1 MMVREKKNRMKL
13 GFKETFW
20 TLVYILCTVSIQ
32 FPSVVPSYHHGNQA
46 STVSPGT
53 SYHYST
59 DNTQTELRMKAPE
72 EEMDLMEVCTMSGG
86 RRMCVC
92 VPSPC
97 CIYRA
102 WPVYS
107 DIPSQQLP
115 WREQYLCRGRKETQ
129 NTFTVA
135 LVYTTTPSILP
146 ILPPPHKHTHSQ
158 AHRKKGRRYRTQAQK
173 VSNWVCEPD
182 YKELGVTSSS
192 GQRRG
197 PSSQSEP
204 GSTSTITSELK
215 PFSTLLPLEIPAS
228 CLQLPHDTH
237 QCFQRL
243 ALQWC
248 HQVSESH
255 LSLPLQ
261 SSSLQYDPWWT
272 HQHWNTHILPL
283 CVQTWCKWH
292 VKVMCMQ
299 STCELRIKY
308 M

>member
-1 MMVREKKNRMKL
+1 MC
-13 GFKETFW
+13 TFSMLHLSGM
-20 TLVYILCTVSIQ
+20 TSIQ
-32 FPSVVPSYHHGNQA
+32 RYPFTAAAMARAVPVQREEGDTEHIHS
-46 STVSPGT
+46 GT
-53 SYHYST
+53 SVHHHPIHS
-59 DNTQTELRMKAPE
+59 
-72 EEMDLMEVCTMSGG
+72 SH
-86 RRMCVC
+86 
-92 VPSPC
+92 PS
-97 CIYRA
+97 
-102 WPVYS
+102 
-107 DIPSQQLP
+107 
-115 WREQYLCRGRKETQ
+115 
-129 NTFTVA
+129 
-135 LVYTTTPSILP
+135 
-146 ILPPPHKHTHSQ
+146 PPHKHTHSQ

-261 SSSLQYDPWWT
+261 SSSLQYDP
-272 HQHWNTHILPL
+272 
-283 CVQTWCKWH
+283 
-292 VKVMCMQ
+292 
-299 STCELRIKY
+299 
-308 M
+308 